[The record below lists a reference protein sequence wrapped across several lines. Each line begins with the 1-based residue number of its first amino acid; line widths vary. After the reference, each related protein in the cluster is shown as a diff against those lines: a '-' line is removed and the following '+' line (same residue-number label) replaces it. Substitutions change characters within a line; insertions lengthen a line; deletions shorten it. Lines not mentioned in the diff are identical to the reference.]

1 MKLRH
6 GTSIYE
12 KPALYKLRRSSNR
25 SLFDDDEQYRLRMYE
40 IIEDPFR

>member
-6 GTSIYE
+6 GTAIYE
-12 KPALYKLRRSSNR
+12 KPALYKLRRLSNQ
-25 SLFDDDEQYRLRMYE
+25 SLFDDEKYRLRMYE